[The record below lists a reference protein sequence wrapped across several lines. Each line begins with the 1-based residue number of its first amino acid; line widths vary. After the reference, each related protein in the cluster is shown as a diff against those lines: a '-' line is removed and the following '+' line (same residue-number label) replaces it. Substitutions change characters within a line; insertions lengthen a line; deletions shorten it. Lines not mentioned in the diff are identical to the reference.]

1 MNQNTRFDLLP
12 RLSPLKPKS
21 SLIFHQYKGP
31 LEKIEKTKC
40 LATSIKSPLKYP
52 HRIEY
57 CRPQSLKIEG
67 QQFITPSSLV
77 TNYLTD
83 KELYQTQ
90 ERKLIE
96 LEKQLEKLRQ
106 NDSSTQ
112 NSTMVPSK
120 CHPIRAVQLHKS
132 KNSFFHSKNE
142 LINQFS

>member
-1 MNQNTRFDLLP
+1 MPLTP
-12 RLSPLKPKS
+12 KPSPLKPKP
-21 SLIFHQYKGP
+21 SLTFHQYKGP
-31 LEKIEKTKC
+31 LEKVEKTKC
-40 LATSIKSPLKYP
+40 LATSIEAPLKYS

-67 QQFITPSSLV
+67 QQCVTPSSSI

-96 LEKQLEKLRQ
+96 LEKQLEKFKQ
-106 NDSSTQ
+106 NDSSTK
-112 NSTMVPSK
+112 NPIMATSK

-132 KNSFFHSKNE
+132 KNSFIHSKN
-142 LINQFS
+142 